1 MFDLKNNEIR
11 KILLIVPPVTLRKDK
26 PNFNVNFPMGLG
38 YLAAVLKRA
47 SYEVVVIDTLVENI
61 TQQTPISDMEYHS
74 RFGMTRS
81 EIKEFVIKC
90 NPDCVGVTSMFT
102 KQFDNTIFVCDIVK
116 EVNPDI
122 PVIVGG
128 AHATADAIN
137 IIDEKSVDFVISGEG
152 EEIIVPLLE
161 AISKKSS
168 LDDIPNISY
177 IDSNGKKIV
186 KPVTVYSDVNK
197 LPFPAR
203 ELFPMEK
210 YFSAGERH
218 GKKLS
223 EGTRSASI
231 LTSRGCPFSCNF
243 CSAYNVFGRKLR
255 IRGAESVIDEIDQL
269 ISTYRVND
277 IYLTDDQFLADRKRV
292 SEILDRIISRNYGI
306 SFDAPNG
313 LSPWLLT
320 DEIIKKMKQAGFWRI
335 NIAIESGNEWV
346 LKNIVNKPVKL
357 DKLPELILIA
367 KKYAID
373 VSAFLVVGNVAEN
386 AIETFEQIKDSFDL
400 MRKLG
405 IRRPTVS
412 YLSPHIGSVAY
423 DVVRRKGYI
432 DESYQDND
440 YDRPVISTSLWTKE
454 ELEQFVA
461 IQKLLCLVNGKLLYW
476 PINLFS
482 QEWGGFLLNQRHRLL
497 FHLISKLREIKV
509 FIKGRELFKPVKKYL
524 QG

>member
-1 MFDLKNNEIR
+1 MKLINLF
-11 KILLIVPPVTLRKDK
+11 LL
-26 PNFNVNFPMGLG
+26 
-38 YLAAVLKRA
+38 
-47 SYEVVVIDTLVENI
+47 
-61 TQQTPISDMEYHS
+61 
-74 RFGMTRS
+74 
-81 EIKEFVIKC
+81 
-90 NPDCVGVTSMFT
+90 
-102 KQFDNTIFVCDIVK
+102 
-116 EVNPDI
+116 
-122 PVIVGG
+122 
-128 AHATADAIN
+128 
-137 IIDEKSVDFVISGEG
+137 
-152 EEIIVPLLE
+152 
-161 AISKKSS
+161 
-168 LDDIPNISY
+168 
-177 IDSNGKKIV
+177 
-186 KPVTVYSDVNK
+186 
-197 LPFPAR
+197 
-203 ELFPMEK
+203 
-210 YFSAGERH
+210 
-218 GKKLS
+218 
-223 EGTRSASI
+223 
-231 LTSRGCPFSCNF
+231 
-243 CSAYNVFGRKLR
+243 
-255 IRGAESVIDEIDQL
+255 
-269 ISTYRVND
+269 YRVND

-386 AIETFEQIKDSFDL
+386 AIETFDQIKDSFDL

-461 IQKLLCLVNGKLLYW
+461 IHKLLCLVNGKLLYW

-482 QEWGGFLLNQRHRLL
+482 QEWGGFLLNQRHRFL

-509 FIKGRELFKPVKKYL
+509 FIEGRELFKPVKKYL